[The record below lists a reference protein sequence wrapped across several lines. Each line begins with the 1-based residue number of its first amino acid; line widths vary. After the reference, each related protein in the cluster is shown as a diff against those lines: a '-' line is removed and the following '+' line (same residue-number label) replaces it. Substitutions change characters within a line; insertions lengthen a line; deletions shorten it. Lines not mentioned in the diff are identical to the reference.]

1 MWSIQD
7 VSAEELAKLFHH
19 YRGALAHDFECE
31 NDSESRSSWDRTS
44 PSERKLMV
52 AAARLA
58 LLELAAAQAQQ
69 ESNRPYFAKPG
80 EADWGC

>member
-1 MWSIQD
+1 MASIQE

-19 YRGALAHDFECE
+19 YQEALAQDFNCE
-31 NDSESRSSWDRTS
+31 PSPEAAASWDET
-44 PSERKLMV
+44 PQNQRKRMI

-58 LLELAAAQAQQ
+58 LLELASTAQERKADR
-69 ESNRPYFAKPG
+69 NYFAKPG

>member
-7 VSAEELAKLFHH
+7 VSAEELARLLHH
-19 YRGALAHDFECE
+19 YRGALAD
-31 NDSESRSSWDRTS
+31 DSHGQAADGSASSWDRTS

-58 LLELAAAQAQQ
+58 LLELATTASPA
-69 ESNRPYFAKPG
+69 EHRPYFAMPG
-80 EADWGC
+80 KADWGC